1 MLASYVGKYMSSHI
15 SEKDV
20 HEKVLAT
27 NPILHN
33 VKETQKLDECMKK
46 LLSGNKKL
54 NLKLGKNIERY
65 QRESSINF
73 RSLDQ
78 TL

>member
-1 MLASYVGKYMSSHI
+1 MSSHI

-20 HEKVLAT
+20 YEKVLAT

-33 VKETQKLDECMKK
+33 VKETQKLDECMKE

>member
-1 MLASYVGKYMSSHI
+1 MSRHI

-20 HEKVLAT
+20 REKVLAT

-54 NLKLGKNIERY
+54 NLKLGKNIETY
-65 QRESSINF
+65 PRESTINF
-73 RSLDQ
+73 RPLDQ